1 MACILSLNA
10 LCKICDL
17 ENRVNKMPHFFFIL
31 PPILDLLG
39 SCHCSLPCLSA
50 RQYQRRGKC
59 LGVDDGDEPEDL
71 PGAGVVPRGGAA
83 HLLRALVSRGLLT
96 IPATSLQLLAQRH

>member
-17 ENRVNKMPHFFFIL
+17 ENRVNKISHFFFIL

-39 SCHCSLPCLSA
+39 FCHCSLPCLSA
-50 RQYQRRGKC
+50 RQYQRCGKC
-59 LGVDDGDEPEDL
+59 LGVDDGDEREDL
-71 PGAGVVPRGGAA
+71 PGAGVVPHGGG
-83 HLLRALVSRGLLT
+83 RT
-96 IPATSLQLLAQRH
+96 LAQGAGVSGPSDNP